1 MFEEFDMLIEN
12 FDRAIMETITY
23 KGQTLA
29 QWESGEAEQ
38 DETAHESIRSEREA
52 RAALYAQTITEGR
65 EIEYIHCTQT
75 LTS

>member
-1 MFEEFDMLIEN
+1 MFKEFDMLVEN

-52 RAALYAQTITEGR
+52 RAAWYSAHPLGDCRSRWFSFID
-65 EIEYIHCTQT
+65 
-75 LTS
+75 

>member
-1 MFEEFDMLIEN
+1 MFEEFDILVKN

-23 KGQTLA
+23 KDQTLA

-38 DETAHESIRSEREA
+38 DETAHESMRSEREA
-52 RAALYAQTITEGR
+52 RSALYAQAIAEGR
-65 EIEYIHCTQT
+65 EIEYIPCAQT

>member
-1 MFEEFDMLIEN
+1 MFEEFDMLVEN

-23 KGQTLA
+23 KGKTLA

-38 DETAHESIRSEREA
+38 PETAHESVKSERET
-52 RAALYAQTITEGR
+52 RAALYAQAIAEGR